1 MTPPLDLRAEREGF
15 LFGGYM
21 VYAYLAL
28 GGMLGT
34 LARFSIGGWVHT
46 WAGAAFPWGTLAINL
61 LGSFLLG
68 LAMRGAELS
77 SLSPEIRGMITVGF
91 CGAFTTFSTFTFETI
106 SLMQAGAR
114 VRASLYAFGSLGMGI
129 VAVALGLSVAN
140 LLLRTGG

>member
-1 MTPPLDLRAEREGF
+1 MF
-15 LFGGYM
+15 
-21 VYAYLAL
+21 YAYLAL
-28 GGMLGT
+28 GGVLGT

-77 SLSPEIRGMITVGF
+77 SLSPELRGMITVGF

-106 SLMQAGAR
+106 SLMQEGLWAR
-114 VRASLYAFGSLGMGI
+114 ATLYAFGSLG
-129 VAVALGLSVAN
+129 LGLVTMAMGLAAAT
-140 LLLRTGG
+140 LLTRTGA